1 MNILKATKRTI
12 ASKGQLNKLRSDGF
26 IPAILYGGK
35 KDNVNISLKK
45 LQLRDMIKTET
56 FMSKVVDIEIEGS
69 SEKVLPRDVSYDP
82 ISDEPIHID
91 FMRVVKGSTVILEIP
106 VKLINMEKS
115 PGLKK
120 GGVLNIVRRK
130 VELKCPAENI
140 PNEIVL
146 DLDNTEIGS
155 SLKISSVK
163 LPQNVIPT
171 ISDRDFVIA
180 TVVSPTIV
188 IEPEKTEEAT
198 AEGETPTEGV
208 TEGAVE
214 GEAKTDGKEKPV
226 DEKGTGDIVKI
237 GMNEN
242 AVDGFRYGEDS
253 YDIPL
258 GMDESYVNLYMH
270 RNWAGKEDVNGI
282 VSESND
288 YYSDSREVISPDQA
302 HVFNIQGTVTNITSD
317 IRLSWNMDELD
328 EAYKVTLLINGEA
341 IDMRAETEIVVE
353 ADALH
358 NMTVLIGDDPFAM
371 ADIPTAFGLGKAYPN
386 PFNPMTSMRLSLDS
400 DGYTSVKVY
409 NLTGQVIDVIQES
422 MMQAGYHNVVWDA
435 ADIPSGVYLVKVE
448 QGNNVATQKV
458 MLMK

>member
-214 GEAKTDGKEKPV
+214 GEAKTDGKEKPA
-226 DEKGTGDIVKI
+226 DEKSTK
-237 GMNEN
+237 
-242 AVDGFRYGEDS
+242 
-253 YDIPL
+253 
-258 GMDESYVNLYMH
+258 
-270 RNWAGKEDVNGI
+270 
-282 VSESND
+282 
-288 YYSDSREVISPDQA
+288 
-302 HVFNIQGTVTNITSD
+302 TSD
-317 IRLSWNMDELD
+317 D
-328 EAYKVTLLINGEA
+328 KVKAAAGDKEKSANKEK
-341 IDMRAETEIVVE
+341 ET
-353 ADALH
+353 
-358 NMTVLIGDDPFAM
+358 
-371 ADIPTAFGLGKAYPN
+371 K
-386 PFNPMTSMRLSLDS
+386 
-400 DGYTSVKVY
+400 K
-409 NLTGQVIDVIQES
+409 
-422 MMQAGYHNVVWDA
+422 
-435 ADIPSGVYLVKVE
+435 K
-448 QGNNVATQKV
+448 
-458 MLMK
+458 